1 MSDMTVLFK
10 EEYKRYETSI
20 YQNFNEIS
28 KKDDESDIFGDLSKL
43 RFVPKQGIF
52 NYKTTETG
60 EESFLKNYG
69 NPFAAPRMI
78 RKTLVIEENENKI
91 ALKLYTYSSS
101 REEGKKYFKVRR
113 TIDYLTFNFKRKLF
127 YSGTLNLKRKK
138 TIGAKM
144 SINKTDINNM
154 DVVRKISFID
164 ETIESEQNKRTI
176 NCLSIFLNNI
186 IDRLNID
193 VKTENYNIRKK
204 YYEVILKIS
213 EIKYPNAFEK
223 FVSYYTPK
231 KEIQKIDN
239 NLVTWFMKKHDLKGT
254 KIRNLLNMYENIDI
268 DVILKLYR
276 IFGIDLFNKIKDSA
290 LLTNSKQSI
299 YVNGYFDYHN
309 KYDNLSNLEKQN
321 IIKIINTTN
330 ASEVLNSLSDH
341 VTFKQ
346 QLKKYGEHVKIKA
359 KTYDEYVTEHSE
371 WSSLLQ
377 SYKTGDVNRYYGED
391 AYLIEKPINYNEE
404 TYYPVLLTKTG
415 EYELESSH
423 QSNCVRTYSEKA
435 HCFIVS
441 LRKGEKNGHERATIE
456 FQFRRNQLVIVQKLG
471 RFNKSLTPEW
481 TTPVNELSDFA
492 NYLYSKDMIK
502 LPIMTKHCR
511 NGKSITKV
519 AKFEDF
525 DKVKQLIPIWEN
537 EDENSNN
544 YLLDH
549 IAGYDFYD
557 ELP

>member
-10 EEYKRYETSI
+10 EEYKKYNTSI

-28 KKDDESDIFGDLSKL
+28 KKDDESDIFGFIAKQG
-43 RFVPKQGIF
+43 FVPKQGIF
-52 NYKTTETG
+52 IYKTTETG

-69 NPFAAPRMI
+69 NPFASPRMV

-91 ALKLYTYSSS
+91 ALKLYTYSTS

-113 TIDYLTFNFKRKLF
+113 IIDYLTFNFKRKLF
-127 YSGTLNLKRKK
+127 YSGTLNLKRRK
-138 TIGAKM
+138 TIGGKM
-144 SINKTDINNM
+144 SINKTDIHKM
-154 DVVRKISFID
+154 DVIRKISFFD
-164 ETIESEQNKRTI
+164 ENIESEQNERTI

-193 VKTENYNIRKK
+193 VKTKNDNIRKK

-213 EIKYPNAFEK
+213 GIKYPNAFEK
-223 FVSYYTPK
+223 FASYYTPK

-254 KIRNLLNMYENIDI
+254 KIRKLLNMYENIDI
-268 DVILKLYR
+268 DVILNLYR
-276 IFGIDLFNKIKDSA
+276 TFGIDLFNKIEDEA
-290 LLTNSKQSI
+290 LLTKSKQSI
-299 YVNGYFDYHN
+299 YFNEYFDYHN
-309 KYDNLSNLEKQN
+309 KYDNLSNLEKLN

-341 VTFKQ
+341 VTFKE
-346 QLKKYGEHVKIKA
+346 QLKKYGEHVKISA

-391 AYLIEKPINYNEE
+391 AYLIEKPINYNGE

-415 EYELESSH
+415 EYEMESSH
-423 QSNCVRTYSEKA
+423 QSNCVRTYSEKPY
-435 HCFIVS
+435 CFIVS

-456 FQFRRNQLVIVQKLG
+456 FQFRRNQLVIQQKLG
-471 RFNKSLTPEW
+471 RFNKSLSTEW
-481 TTPVNELSDFA
+481 ISPINELSDFA
-492 NYLYSKDMIK
+492 NYLYSKNIIK
-502 LPIMTKHCR
+502 LPTMNKKYR

-519 AKFEDF
+519 AKFD
-525 DKVKQLIPIWEN
+525 DCNNIIQLIPIWDN